1 MGTGMGGGV
10 LMAAALVALGGAP
23 AGAASGEGESHPLA
37 AASEIG
43 PDVSSPPAMTGEPE
57 PQSKPDSPA
66 QSVAPRPEA
75 AVDAIPVLPVRAD
88 EVTTDRGF
96 PACAL
101 QLGGGVSEFS
111 LGQMRS
117 QAARGPY
124 WDLRGIIGLRRII
137 ALEAAIV
144 GAAYPMASAR
154 FGSDA
159 VLVRNGIEA
168 GPRVNLP
175 LETEAGLL
183 LLYGTAGLGFANFRL
198 ARADNRNGMAG
209 DDYAATVPLAAGITM
224 GYERFLV
231 DVRLGYRFTFR
242 DQMASNMALPAAMT
256 TAAGGTTENR
266 LRDYSIGVQVGYEF

>member
-1 MGTGMGGGV
+1 
-10 LMAAALVALGGAP
+10 
-23 AGAASGEGESHPLA
+23 
-37 AASEIG
+37 
-43 PDVSSPPAMTGEPE
+43 
-57 PQSKPDSPA
+57 
-66 QSVAPRPEA
+66 
-75 AVDAIPVLPVRAD
+75 
-88 EVTTDRGF
+88 VTTDRGF

-198 ARADNRNGMAG
+198 ARADNRNGMSG

-242 DQMASNMALPAAMT
+242 DQMASNMALPAGMT
-256 TAAGGTTENR
+256 PAGGGTTENR